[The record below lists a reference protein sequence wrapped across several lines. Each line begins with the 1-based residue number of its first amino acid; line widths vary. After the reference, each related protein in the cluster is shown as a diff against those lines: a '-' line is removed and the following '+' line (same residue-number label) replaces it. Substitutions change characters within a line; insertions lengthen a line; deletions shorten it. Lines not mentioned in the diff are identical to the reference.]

1 MSIKISKEIKI
12 ALLGIVSLV
21 LFLLGFNYLKGTG
34 MFSSTRLIKAE
45 YNDVQGITPSSFV
58 LLQGFSIGNVSKVYL
73 SPEHPGKVVV
83 EMQVD
88 KDIPIPVDS
97 RAKIISSD
105 LLGTKAVMIEKGQSA
120 QMVAKEATLQ
130 GFTEQGMFDKLGASA
145 EPAMAKAQ
153 SAIGALDT
161 TIHNINAI
169 LDAPTQAHLRNSM
182 ASLDNTMNDMQQF
195 AAELN
200 QQRAAIS
207 NMIKQLNSFTDNLSK
222 NNQTITNTLSNTEKI
237 TGDLSKANLDQ
248 TVTEL
253 KQTLSQLK
261 TTLDKVNNGQ
271 GSLGKLMND
280 DQLYTN
286 LKNTLA
292 TTNNLLYDISA
303 QPQKYVNVSVFGK
316 KVKTPNPPLTA
327 PNAEKK

>member
-1 MSIKISKEIKI
+1 MPIKISKEIKI
-12 ALLGIVSLV
+12 ALLGIVSLT

-34 MFSSTRLIKAE
+34 MFSTSRMVKAE

-58 LLQGFSIGNVSKVYL
+58 MLQGFTIGNVSKVYL

-97 RAKIISSD
+97 KAKIISAD
-105 LLGTKAVMIEKGQSA
+105 LLGTKAVLIEKGQSTEL
-120 QMVAKEATLQ
+120 VKKEATLQ

-169 LDAPTQAHLRNSM
+169 LDAPTQLHLKSSM
-182 ASLDNTMNDMQQF
+182 ANLDQTMSSMQQF

-207 NMIKQLNSFTDNLSK
+207 SMIKQLNSFTDNLSK
-222 NNQTITNTLSNTEKI
+222 NNQTITNTLSHTEKI

-248 TVTEL
+248 TIVEL
-253 KQTLSQLK
+253 KQTLAQLK
-261 TTLDKVNNGQ
+261 TTLDKVNSGQ
-271 GSLGKLMND
+271 GSLGKLMTD

-286 LKNTLA
+286 LKNTLE
-292 TTNNLLYDISA
+292 TTNNLLYDVSA
-303 QPQKYVNVSVFGK
+303 QPSKYVNVSVFGK
-316 KVKTPNPPLTA
+316 KQKAPNPPLTA
-327 PNAEKK
+327 PNAGRK

>member
-1 MSIKISKEIKI
+1 
-12 ALLGIVSLV
+12 
-21 LFLLGFNYLKGTG
+21 
-34 MFSSTRLIKAE
+34 
-45 YNDVQGITPSSFV
+45 
-58 LLQGFSIGNVSKVYL
+58 
-73 SPEHPGKVVV
+73 
-83 EMQVD
+83 
-88 KDIPIPVDS
+88 
-97 RAKIISSD
+97 
-105 LLGTKAVMIEKGQSA
+105 
-120 QMVAKEATLQ
+120 
-130 GFTEQGMFDKLGASA
+130 
-145 EPAMAKAQ
+145 
-153 SAIGALDT
+153 
-161 TIHNINAI
+161 
-169 LDAPTQAHLRNSM
+169 
-182 ASLDNTMNDMQQF
+182 MNDMQQF

-316 KVKTPNPPLTA
+316 KVKASNPPLTA